1 MRKTVSVTCLAL
13 GFFLLILCAAFTVVQ
28 LTAAETAWF
37 EQEFTKLSL
46 AEDMGMTLGDL
57 GASVRTLVN
66 YLNGQTET
74 IDVLVTVNGQQVR
87 MFDLDIEI
95 VHMREVKDLWQWFVG
110 ARNVGM
116 LLAAVLCLIGVVLDG
131 KDALRN
137 VCWGY
142 FWALGAFLVLAAF
155 AGTWAAINF
164 DSFWTA
170 FHKVVFPDSENWL
183 LPMESRMIQMLPSEL
198 FRDLVMRM
206 GGRMLLIFLAL
217 AAVAVLVLVI
227 QQRRQRAKEALNMPQ
242 DRPKTPA
249 EELAAVQGPDMLA
262 VHKRVNMTN
271 MTVSERRKLLEEQE
285 RQRQALATPDEGDEA
300 DFRDAALDTPVESR
314 KRIEFAPADEAAQ
327 ARSVE
332 EDDDYDELL

>member
-116 LLAAVLCLIGVVLDG
+116 LLAAVPFGTCAGATSG
-131 KDALRN
+131 PWGPSW
-137 VCWGY
+137 CWRPSRAPGRPS
-142 FWALGAFLVLAAF
+142 
-155 AGTWAAINF
+155 T
-164 DSFWTA
+164 STA
-170 FHKVVFPDSENWL
+170 SGP
-183 LPMESRMIQMLPSEL
+183 PST
-198 FRDLVMRM
+198 
-206 GGRMLLIFLAL
+206 G
-217 AAVAVLVLVI
+217 
-227 QQRRQRAKEALNMPQ
+227 
-242 DRPKTPA
+242 
-249 EELAAVQGPDMLA
+249 
-262 VHKRVNMTN
+262 
-271 MTVSERRKLLEEQE
+271 
-285 RQRQALATPDEGDEA
+285 
-300 DFRDAALDTPVESR
+300 
-314 KRIEFAPADEAAQ
+314 
-327 ARSVE
+327 
-332 EDDDYDELL
+332 

>member
-1 MRKTVSVTCLAL
+1 MRKTIAITFLAF
-13 GFFLLILCAAFTVVQ
+13 GFLVLILVAAFTVVQ
-28 LTAAETAWF
+28 LTASETAWF

-46 AEDMGMTLGDL
+46 ADEMGMTLGDL

-66 YLNGQTET
+66 YMNGQTQT

-95 VHMREVKDLWQWFVG
+95 VHMAEVRDLWQWFMG

-116 LLAAVLCLIGVVLDG
+116 LFAVVLILLGVVLDG

-137 VCWGY
+137 VCVGY
-142 FWALGAFLVLAAF
+142 FWALGIFLVLVAF

-170 FHKVVFPDSENWL
+170 FHRIVFPNSENWL
-183 LPMESRMIQMLPSEL
+183 LPMESRMIQMLPSQL
-198 FRDLVMRM
+198 FSDLVMRM
-206 GGRMLLIFLAL
+206 GGRMLMIFLAL
-217 AAVAVLVLVI
+217 ALVCVLVLVLLR
-227 QQRRQRAKEALNMPQ
+227 RRQRVREAQADPRN
-242 DRPKTPA
+242 RPMTPA
-249 EELAAVQGPDMLA
+249 EELAAVQGPDLLA
-262 VHKRVNMTN
+262 VHRRAN
-271 MTVSERRKLLEEQE
+271 MTVSERRKLLEEE
-285 RQRQALATPDEGDEA
+285 EKRKQALDAPDEGVEA

-314 KRIEFAPADEAAQ
+314 KRIEFAPAEKTE
-327 ARSVE
+327 E

>member
-1 MRKTVSVTCLAL
+1 
-13 GFFLLILCAAFTVVQ
+13 
-28 LTAAETAWF
+28 
-37 EQEFTKLSL
+37 
-46 AEDMGMTLGDL
+46 
-57 GASVRTLVN
+57 
-66 YLNGQTET
+66 
-74 IDVLVTVNGQQVR
+74 
-87 MFDLDIEI
+87 MFSLDIEI
-95 VHMREVKDLWQWFVG
+95 VHMKEVRDLWQWFIG
-110 ARNVGM
+110 ARNVGF
-116 LLAAVLCLIGVVLDG
+116 LLGMVLCLLGVVLDG

-142 FWALGAFLVLAAF
+142 FWALGAFLVLVAF

-170 FHKVVFPDSENWL
+170 FHRLIFPNSENWL

-217 AAVAVLVLVI
+217 AAVAVLILVI
-227 QQRRQRAKEALNMPQ
+227 QQRRQQAKEALNMPQ

-262 VHKRVNMTN
+262 VHKRAN